1 MRVLSEGTRLGD
13 RYALLR
19 RLGHG
24 GMAEIWLARD
34 RQTQSVV
41 ALKFLTGEQAA
52 DAGARD
58 RLHREWRIGSRL
70 MHAHIVRVFEFHD
83 DPDGAYFSLQA
94 IDGPDMSVLA
104 GTGIDNALRP
114 LGLISDALRYAHA
127 KGVMHGDIKAGNIL
141 LDSRG
146 APYLID
152 FGVAVLTG
160 TETASRGGSEINR
173 SPQLKAGHAPQPADD
188 IYALGMLAGELISGV
203 PPDPQH
209 PVSLRTPDGSAV
221 PPALDALID
230 SMLSADAAKRPDA
243 SSVAAALDAAG
254 FPAGRARINTTTAL
268 PAAAYDE
275 PESIQP
281 IVPEVLRKERQ
292 SAASVVQD
300 HKKGSRGVS
309 ATIVYGALGVSLLLL
324 IGVIFLLPKA
334 TENTNDAAQ
343 PAASGSE
350 SADVAGVSDP
360 ADDAGVS
367 GDRPT
372 AQTSAEETGFNENI
386 DALSGDDAARLRAA
400 TDEALGD
407 LLSRLERL
415 RYRAIDRWGGQAF
428 LDALNVYQAGDAAYL
443 DKNYATALR
452 HYREAIKLL
461 DPFFDRIDS
470 VFRTTMAAA
479 DDAFAAGD
487 HLEAIRLYD
496 LAVAITPGN
505 AEAEK
510 GLARARN
517 LEAVTSLTDQGFQ
530 YEQDL
535 ELEAAKL
542 SFEKAL
548 EMDGEWQPAAVGLER
563 VRIALRE
570 WTFNQRMTEGF
581 DALAAGHYD
590 SARAAFNA
598 AKSIDAESREAAD
611 GLLQVDQE
619 VRLHSI
625 RQLEAEALQQAGSEQ
640 WELAVATY
648 QALLDIDGDLQFA
661 KQGLSE
667 ANRRVALHNSLA
679 SYIDD
684 PDSLSADVTMQ
695 KATKLL
701 LDISR
706 MPDQGPRLADQKE
719 ELSRLLKRAATPLG
733 VQLVSDGVT
742 DVSIYRVG
750 KFGAFSMQELALRPG
765 VYVAV
770 GSRPGYRDVR
780 LEFRVAPE
788 IEMKPIVIQCEEQI

>member
-13 RYALLR
+13 RYTLLR

-24 GMAEIWLARD
+24 GMAEVWLARD

-41 ALKFLTGEQAA
+41 ALKFLSGEHAA
-52 DAGARD
+52 DAAARD

-83 DPDGAYFSLQA
+83 DADGAYFSLQA
-94 IDGPDMSVLA
+94 IDGPDLSVLA
-104 GTGIDNALRP
+104 GAGIDNALRP
-114 LGLISDALRYAHA
+114 LGLIADALRYAHA
-127 KGVMHGDIKAGNIL
+127 KGVVHGDIKAGNIL
-141 LDSRG
+141 LDGRG

-152 FGVAVLTG
+152 FGVAVLPG
-160 TETASRGGSEINR
+160 TDTASRGGSEINR
-173 SPQLKAGHAPQPADD
+173 SPQLKAGHAPEPADD
-188 IYALGMLAGELISGV
+188 IYAFGMLAGELISGA
-203 PPDPQH
+203 PPDPRH
-209 PVSLRTPDGSAV
+209 PVNLRVPDGGAV
-221 PPALDALID
+221 PPALDILIN
-230 SMLSADAAKRPDA
+230 SMLSADAARRPDA
-243 SSVAAALDAAG
+243 RSVAAALDAAG
-254 FPAGRARINTTTAL
+254 FPAGLARIKTTTTL
-268 PAAAYDE
+268 PAAALDE

-281 IVPEVLRKERQ
+281 IVRKVLRNERQ
-292 SAASVVQD
+292 SAAPVVQEG
-300 HKKGSRGVS
+300 KKGTRGVS
-309 ATIVYGALGVSLLLL
+309 ATMVYGGLALSLLLL

-334 TENTNDAAQ
+334 TENMNDAVQ
-343 PAASGSE
+343 PGASEAESTDSE
-350 SADVAGVSDP
+350 QADGAG
-360 ADDAGVS
+360 ATTQS
-367 GDRPT
+367 GQGD
-372 AQTSAEETGFNENI
+372 TGFNENI
-386 DALSGDDAARLRAA
+386 DELSGDDAARLLAA

-415 RYRAIDRWGGQAF
+415 RFRAIDRWGGQAF

-479 DDAFAAGD
+479 DDAFALGD

-510 GLARARN
+510 GLARAQN
-517 LEAVTSLTDQGFQ
+517 LEAVINLTDQGFQ

-548 EMDGEWQPAAVGLER
+548 EMDGEWQPAVVGLER

-581 DALAAGHYD
+581 DALAVGQYD

-598 AKSIDAESREAAD
+598 AKSIDPGSREAAD

-619 VRLHSI
+619 VRLQSI
-625 RQLEAEALQQAGSEQ
+625 RQLEAEAQQQVGSEQ

-661 KQGLSE
+661 KEGLSG
-667 ANRRVALHNSLA
+667 ANQRVALHNSLA

-706 MPDQGPRLADQKE
+706 MPDQGPRLVDQKE

-750 KFGAFSMQELALRPG
+750 KLGPFSLQELTLRPG

>member
-13 RYALLR
+13 RYTLLR
-19 RLGHG
+19 RVGHG
-24 GMAEIWLARD
+24 GMAGIWLARD

-41 ALKFLTGEQAA
+41 ALKFLTGERAA
-52 DAGARD
+52 DAAARD

-104 GTGIDNALRP
+104 GAGIENALRP
-114 LGLISDALRYAHA
+114 IGLVADALRYAHA
-127 KGVMHGDIKAGNIL
+127 KGVVHGDIKAGNIL
-141 LDSRG
+141 LDSSG
-146 APYLID
+146 TPFLID
-152 FGVAVLTG
+152 FGVAVLHG
-160 TETASRGGSEINR
+160 TDMTSRGGSEINR
-173 SPQLKAGHAPQPADD
+173 SPQLKAGHAPEPADD
-188 IYALGMLAGELISGV
+188 IYALGMLVGELVTGT
-203 PPDPQH
+203 PPDPRQR
-209 PVSLRTPDGSAV
+209 VSLHGPHGSPV
-221 PPALDALID
+221 PAALDALVN
-230 SMLSADAAKRPDA
+230 SMLSADAARRPDA
-243 SSVAAALDAAG
+243 RSVAEALAAAG
-254 FPAGRARINTTTAL
+254 FPAGPARIKATTGIT
-268 PAAAYDE
+268 AAAIDE
-275 PESIQP
+275 AESIQP
-281 IVPEVLRKERQ
+281 ILRKILRTGRHP
-292 SAASVVQD
+292 ATPVVQEG
-300 HKKGSRGVS
+300 KKGTRGVS
-309 ATIVYGALGVSLLLL
+309 ATMVYGGLGLSLLLL

-334 TENTNDAAQ
+334 TENTEDAVL
-343 PAASGSE
+343 PSTSG
-350 SADVAGVSDP
+350 SADVAGVSEQ
-360 ADDAGVS
+360 ADNAGASV
-367 GDRPT
+367 DRPT
-372 AQTSAEETGFNENI
+372 AQPGGQDTGFNENI
-386 DALSGDDAARLRAA
+386 DELSGDNAARLLAA

-428 LDALNVYQAGDAAYL
+428 LDALSVYQAGDSAYL
-443 DKNYATALR
+443 EKNYATALR
-452 HYREAIKLL
+452 HYREAIKML
-461 DPFFDRIDS
+461 DPFFDRIDN
-470 VFRTTMAAA
+470 VFRTTLAAA
-479 DDAFAAGD
+479 DEALARGD

-505 AEAEK
+505 AEAAK
-510 GLARARN
+510 GLTRAQN
-517 LEAVTSLTDQGFQ
+517 LEAVMSLTDQGFQ
-530 YEQDL
+530 YEEDL

-548 EMDGEWQPAAVGLER
+548 ELDGEWQPAAVGLER

-581 DALAAGHYD
+581 DALAAGYFD

-598 AKSIDAESREAAD
+598 AKSIDPGSREAAD

-625 RQLEAEALQQAGSEQ
+625 RQLEAEAQQQAGNEQ
-640 WELAVATY
+640 WDLAVTTY

-661 KQGLSE
+661 KEGLAQ
-667 ANRRVALHNSLA
+667 ANQRVALHNSL
-679 SYIDD
+679 SGYIDD
-684 PDSLSADVTMQ
+684 PDALNADVTMQ

-706 MPDQGPRLADQKE
+706 MPDQGPRLVDQKE
-719 ELSRLLKRAATPLG
+719 ELSKLLKRAATPLG
-733 VQLVSDGVT
+733 VQLVSDGLT
-742 DVSIYRVG
+742 DVSIYKVG
-750 KFGAFSMQELALRPG
+750 KLGSFSLQELTLRPG

-770 GSRPGYRDVR
+770 GSRSGYRDVR